1 MEEEWPDISVHR
13 EGADFADR
21 ITQNEKEGTG
31 EQGFRAR
38 APFYS
43 RWDGMMYVWR
53 RASELCVLMFWVA
66 GTWLLARG
74 FDGC

>member
-13 EGADFADR
+13 NKEGGRGADFADR

-31 EQGFRAR
+31 EQGFKAR

-43 RWDGMMYVWR
+43 RWDD
-53 RASELCVLMFWVA
+53 ACLVA
-66 GTWLLARG
+66 RW
-74 FDGC
+74 